1 MNRTIATSVNYYWL
15 HTLIYFLLTF
25 GIGKISY
32 SALPPMGMSV
42 IGIFLGLLY
51 GWTFIGFIWPSMFS
65 IFMLGI
71 CGFFPSPQDAFAHA
85 FSQQLVVFMLLVLVF
100 TAYCEQS
107 GLNKKMSCWFLS
119 RKMLVG
125 HPWIFTFMVLLGSF
139 VVSFLVDGNAVVF
152 LVWNLMYSIFD
163 EVGYKKGEPYP
174 AFVLAGA
181 AIAAILSFGCKPWG
195 NVCILAIG
203 ALESATGGAY
213 TVDYLT
219 FMAVTVPICIL
230 FVTAY
235 FLVMKYVFRPDVS
248 KLMNLSDEYL
258 ARMRSELKLSLHE
271 KTAALALLVFM
282 LLMIL
287 PTFLSG
293 EKGIAGFFGS
303 FNFLSA
309 VAIVLIALTLI
320 KVEGKPLLDFDACA
334 RSGIHWHV
342 FWITA
347 AALPVS
353 AAVSSEGAGI
363 TQWLGMLMNE
373 YFQDTNVFVFLVLFS
388 VIVNLATQLTHN
400 VSLVLIAVP
409 VAVQVSSSL
418 GLNPLALTV
427 LVVIAAACAYAT
439 PAASTVAAILF
450 SNVDWIGVKNSF
462 KAGFSAVIAG
472 LIVLFVCGFPII
484 GAVYGFFL

>member
-1 MNRTIATSVNYYWL
+1 
-15 HTLIYFLLTF
+15 
-25 GIGKISY
+25 
-32 SALPPMGMSV
+32 
-42 IGIFLGLLY
+42 
-51 GWTFIGFIWPSMFS
+51 
-65 IFMLGI
+65 
-71 CGFFPSPQDAFAHA
+71 
-85 FSQQLVVFMLLVLVF
+85 MLLVLVF

-107 GLNKKMSCWFLS
+107 GLNKKMSSWFLS

-125 HPWIFTFMVLLGSF
+125 RPWTFSFMVLLGSF

-163 EVGYKKGEPYP
+163 EVGYKKGERYP
-174 AFVLAGA
+174 AFILAGI
-181 AIAAILSFGCKPWG
+181 AIAAILSFGCNPWG

-203 ALESATGGAY
+203 ALESTTKGAY

-219 FMAVTVPICIL
+219 FMAVTIPLCIL
-230 FVTAY
+230 FVIAY
-235 FLVMKYVFRPDVS
+235 FLVMKYIFRPDIS

-258 ARMRSELKLSLHE
+258 AKMRNDLHLTLQE
-271 KTAALALLVFM
+271 KIAGIALLCFM
-282 LLMIL
+282 ILMIL
-287 PTFLSG
+287 PTIFSAGKGFIGFL
-293 EKGIAGFFGS
+293 AS
-303 FNFLSA
+303 FNYLSA
-309 VAIVLIALTLI
+309 IAVVLIALILMRL
-320 KVEGKPLLDFDACA
+320 EGRPLLDFDKCA
-334 RSGIHWHV
+334 RTGIHWHV

-353 AAVSSEGAGI
+353 SAVSSDMAGI
-363 TQWLGMLMNE
+363 TTWLGAVMNT
-373 YFQDTNVFVFLVLFS
+373 YFQGTNIVIFLVLFS
-388 VIVNLATQLTHN
+388 IVINLATQLTHN

-409 VAVQVSSSL
+409 IAVQVSNSL

-472 LIVLFVCGFPII
+472 LFVLFTFGFPLI
-484 GAVYGFFL
+484 GLVYGFMLK